1 MKFNGNFKSKLPQV
15 KTTIFTIMSALAK
28 SENALNLSQGFPDF
42 DCPPEL
48 AKAVTKAIQAGQN
61 QYAPMAGLLPL
72 REKIAAKTAELYGI
86 EYNPETEITVTA
98 GATQAIFTA
107 ITSVVRYGDEVI
119 IFEPAYDCYGP
130 AVELA
135 GGVCKYVPLHPPSYS
150 IDWEGVKKLCSKN
163 TKLIILNSPHNPTG
177 SVLTEDDMKK
187 LEKLVAGTDIV
198 VLSDE
203 VYEHI
208 LFDGHTHESI
218 CRHPQLAERSFVV
231 SSFGKT
237 YHVTGWKLGYVVA
250 PEDLMA
256 EFRKVHQYNVFCIN
270 HPMQAAV
277 TEFLDNKDHY
287 LELSAFYAQKRN
299 LFLDLIKESRFTFQP
314 SAGTYFQ
321 NLNYADISDEADTDF
336 AVRLTKEHKIA
347 SIPLSV
353 FYRDGYD
360 HKMLRFCFAK
370 ENDTLKKAA
379 EILCKI

>member
-1 MKFNGNFKSKLPQV
+1 MKFDGNFKSKLPQV
-15 KTTIFTIMSALAK
+15 KTTIFTVMSALAK
-28 SENALNLSQGFPDF
+28 AENALNLSQGFPDF
-42 DCPPEL
+42 GCPPEL
-48 AKAVTKAIQAGQN
+48 AEEVTKAMRSGQN
-61 QYAPMAGLLPL
+61 QYAPMAGLMDL
-72 REKIAAKTAELYGI
+72 REKIAAKISALYGTA
-86 EYNPETEITVTA
+86 YDPETEITVTS

-135 GGVCKYVPLHPPSYS
+135 GGVCKYVPLHPPGYA
-150 IDWEGVKKLCSKN
+150 IDWDGVKKICSKN

-177 SVLTEDDMKK
+177 STLGPDDMKK
-187 LEKLVAGTDIV
+187 LEKLVSGTDILI
-198 VLSDE
+198 LSDE

-208 LFDGHTHESI
+208 LFDGTKHESI
-218 CRHPQLAERSFVV
+218 SAYPQLAGRSFVV

-237 YHVTGWKLGYVVA
+237 YHVTGWKLGYVAA
-250 PEDLMA
+250 PADLTA
-256 EFRKVHQYNVFCIN
+256 EFRKVHQYNVFCVN

-277 TEFLDNKDHY
+277 CAFMDRKDHY
-287 LELSAFYAQKRN
+287 LGLSAFYEEKRD
-299 LFLDLIKESRFTFQP
+299 LFLDSVKGSRFTFLP

-321 NLNYADISDEADTDF
+321 NLGYAGISDEADTDF
-336 AVRLTKEHKIA
+336 AVRLTREHKIA

-353 FYRDGYD
+353 FYRDNHD

-379 EILCKI
+379 DILCRI

>member
-1 MKFNGNFKSKLPQV
+1 MKFSGNFRSKLPQV

-28 SENALNLSQGFPDF
+28 NENALNLSQGFPDF
-42 DCPPEL
+42 ECPPEL
-48 AKAVTKAIQAGQN
+48 AEAVSKAIRSGQN
-61 QYAPMAGLLPL
+61 QYAPMAGLIGL
-72 REKIAAKTAELYGI
+72 REKISAKIFELYGA
-86 EYNPETEITVTA
+86 EYNAETEITITA

-135 GGVCKYVPLHPPSYS
+135 GGVCKYVPLHPLGYT
-150 IDWEGVKKLCSKN
+150 IDWDAVKKICSKN
-163 TKLIILNSPHNPTG
+163 TKLIIINSPHNPTG
-177 SVLTEDDMKK
+177 TTLGEDDMKK
-187 LEKLVAGTDIV
+187 LEKLVSGTDIMI
-198 VLSDE
+198 LSDE

-208 LFDGHTHESI
+208 LFDVKLHESVS
-218 CRHPQLAERSFVV
+218 RYPLLAERSFVI

-237 YHVTGWKLGYVVA
+237 NHVTGWKLGYVIA

-256 EFRKVHQYNVFCIN
+256 EFRKVHQYNVFCVS

-277 TEFLDNKDHY
+277 SEFMDNKDHY
-287 LELSAFYAQKRN
+287 LGLSSFYEQKRN
-299 LFLDLIKESRFTFQP
+299 LFLDLVKHSRFTFEA

-321 NLNYADISDEADTDF
+321 NLNYNNISDEADTDF

-353 FYRDGYD
+353 FYRDGFD

-379 EILCKI
+379 DILCRI